1 MSCLRYATDCSIGGA
16 TDCATD
22 CATTCATVCAVGGS
36 A

>member
-1 MSCLRYATDCSIGGA
+1 MSCLWYATDCSIGG
-16 TDCATD
+16 ATD